1 MQFLRMAA
9 KDFRKLVPEK
19 TPTTNKYNAQKTVV
33 DDVVYDSKWE
43 AKKSVE
49 LAYLQK
55 LGRIK
60 DLERQKRF
68 ILQEGFVNNQG
79 QKVRPISYIA
89 DFYYFDLSKKKYV
102 VVDTKSPAT
111 RTPEYRI
118 KKKLFEAKFKDV
130 LFIESYNT
138 PV

>member
-1 MQFLRMAA
+1 MQFLRMST

-19 TPTTNKYNAQKTVV
+19 TSATNKYNAQKTVV

-49 LAYLQK
+49 LSYLQK

-118 KKKLFEAKFKDV
+118 KKKLFEAKFKDI